1 MRRPGAQ
8 ANGAA
13 KGSVLGV
20 NEVAGLGLAARN
32 AMLASSVLVR
42 VEQEERHDALPWLL
56 WLSLNMRTQ

>member
-13 KGSVLGV
+13 KGNVLGV

-42 VEQEERHDALPWLL
+42 VAQAARDDALPWLL
-56 WLSLNMRTQ
+56 QLSLNMRTQ

>member
-13 KGSVLGV
+13 KGNVLGV

-42 VEQEERHDALPWLL
+42 VGDDALPWLL

>member
-1 MRRPGAQ
+1 MRRPGVQ

-13 KGSVLGV
+13 KGNVLGV

-42 VEQEERHDALPWLL
+42 VGDDALPWLL
-56 WLSLNMRTQ
+56 RLSLNMRTQ